1 MTWIMNS
8 DQSPKAMHLY
18 HQLNLALCAAVPVA
32 LLLSPSVL
40 NTPVDLAMGVAIPVH
55 FLFGGHGVV
64 TDYFKKVPWFWGGAG
79 REAFVRAGRVGLVAM
94 AGATML
100 GLLKLN
106 LQGPGL
112 TEAVKEL
119 WRSKPEGHAEG
130 KAASKQYLPGF
141 LHW

>member
-8 DQSPKAMHLY
+8 DLSPSAMHLY
-18 HQLNLALCAAVPVA
+18 HKLNLGLCAAVPVA
-32 LLLSPSVL
+32 LVLSPSSL
-40 NTPVDLAMGVAIPVH
+40 NMPVDLAMGVAIPVH

-64 TDYFKKVPWFWGGAG
+64 TDYFKKIPWFWGGAG
-79 REAFVRAGRVGLVAM
+79 REAFIQFGRVSLVAM
-94 AGATML
+94 TGVTMV

-119 WRSKPEGHAEG
+119 WRTQPEG
-130 KAASKQYLPGF
+130 KAAPKKYLPSF
-141 LHW
+141 LH

>member
-8 DQSPKAMHLY
+8 DLSPKAMHLY
-18 HQLNLALCAAVPVA
+18 HQLNLGLCAAVPVA
-32 LLLSPSVL
+32 LALSPSVF

-64 TDYFKKVPWFWGGAG
+64 TDYFKKIPWFWGGAG
-79 REAFVRAGRVGLVAM
+79 REAFVQFGRVGLVAM
-94 AGATML
+94 TGVTMI

-119 WRSKPEGHAEG
+119 WRTPPEG
-130 KAASKQYLPGF
+130 KAPKKYLPGF
-141 LHW
+141 LH